1 MIAPKNLILYKL
13 NIKCTNWHS
22 LKKTSCHLKFHM
34 ENKII
39 QDKALTL
46 VNEHSGCRKFKPS
59 AQSQEP
65 RRYKYN
71 NTERLYLTEEI

>member
-1 MIAPKNLILYKL
+1 
-13 NIKCTNWHS
+13 
-22 LKKTSCHLKFHM
+22 M

-46 VNEHSGCRKFKPS
+46 VNEHSGGRKFKPS

-71 NTERLYLTEEI
+71 NTERLYLTKEI